1 MSRETPGTSNTFTA
15 ELSFAHIHQLEP
27 PIQMEIAR
35 PTPDEYNVFY
45 KEYIDQVPDA
55 EILGVLLSQ
64 KLRMNDLLSS
74 FPESRIDYRYAEGK
88 WSAKEVVGH
97 IVDTEW
103 ILTYRALRM
112 ARNDST
118 PLAGM
123 DQNEVM
129 EGANF
134 DDRTLQS
141 LMDEFDHLRSAS
153 IVLFSSFD
161 EKIRSRSG
169 MASGFSFTVR
179 ALMYIIAGHVEHHMR
194 VLNERYL

>member
-1 MSRETPGTSNTFTA
+1 MHPLPG
-15 ELSFAHIHQLEP
+15 
-27 PIQMEIAR
+27 
-35 PTPDEYNVFY
+35 EYNEFY
-45 KEYIDQVPDA
+45 QGYIDQVPDG
-55 EILGVLLSQ
+55 EIVDVLRSQ
-64 KLRMNDLLSS
+64 QHRMKDLLSS
-74 FPESRIDYRYAEGK
+74 VPESRIDYRYAEGK

-97 IVDTEW
+97 VVDAEW
-103 ILTYRALRM
+103 IFTYRALRM

-169 MASGFSFTVR
+169 TASGYSFTVR
-179 ALMYIIAGHVEHHMR
+179 ALMYIIAGHAEHHMR

>member
-1 MSRETPGTSNTFTA
+1 MHPSRG
-15 ELSFAHIHQLEP
+15 
-27 PIQMEIAR
+27 
-35 PTPDEYNVFY
+35 EYNEFY
-45 KEYIDQVPDA
+45 QGYIDQVPDG
-55 EILGVLLSQ
+55 EIVDVLRSQ
-64 KLRMNDLLSS
+64 QHRMKDLLSS
-74 FPESRIDYRYAEGK
+74 FPESRVDYRYAEGK

-103 ILTYRALRM
+103 IFTYRALRM

-161 EKIRSRSG
+161 EKIRSRLG
-169 MASGFSFTVR
+169 TASGFSFTVR
-179 ALMYIIAGHVEHHMR
+179 ALLYIIAGHAEHHMR

>member
-1 MSRETPGTSNTFTA
+1 MLVAPVG
-15 ELSFAHIHQLEP
+15 
-27 PIQMEIAR
+27 
-35 PTPDEYNVFY
+35 
-45 KEYIDQVPDA
+45 DA
-55 EILGVLLSQ
+55 E
-64 KLRMNDLLSS
+64 
-74 FPESRIDYRYAEGK
+74 
-88 WSAKEVVGH
+88 
-97 IVDTEW
+97 W
-103 ILTYRALRM
+103 IFSYRALRM

-169 MASGFSFTVR
+169 TASGFSFTVR
-179 ALMYIIAGHVEHHMR
+179 ALMYIIAGHAEHHMR